1 MPLYV
6 TVLAVAV
13 PTFIYSWLVR
23 RIDRFEKEPAKYLI
37 AAFLWGAIP
46 AVVLVLVIE
55 LILGVPIEA
64 ILGSSVASEFAQTAV
79 VAPIVEEVVKGLAV
93 AAVFF
98 LRRREFDG
106 WVDGVVYGSTV
117 GFGFAFVENI
127 FYILDTSTPGEWL
140 TLFVLRVIVF
150 GFMHGFWTS
159 LIGIGFGVARHSTR
173 PRTRFFAPILGLLA
187 AIAGHMIHNGSLV
200 LTEAT
205 TGATLCVALVNYA
218 VLLALMIGLGIL
230 AARNDSTMLKTY
242 LIDEVPDTISA
253 ADYAALS
260 NTQKN
265 AQAHFLIAPQRR
277 RAFIQLA
284 AELAQRKRQL
294 IKLGYEGRMHDEIEL
309 LRGQLRQ
316 FRGEVA
322 SSQSSVVS
330 SQ

>member
-1 MPLYV
+1 MMSMPLPI
-6 TVLAVAV
+6 TILAVAL
-13 PTFIYSWLVR
+13 PTFIYAWLVR
-23 RIDRFEKEPAKYLI
+23 RIDRYEKEPTRYLI
-37 AAFLWGAIP
+37 AAFLWGAVP
-46 AVVLVLVIE
+46 AVVLGLVIE
-55 LILGVPIEA
+55 LILGRPIET
-64 ILGSSVASEFAQTAV
+64 ILGSGIASELTQTAG
-79 VAPIVEEVVKGLAV
+79 VAPIVEELVKGMAV

-127 FYILDTSTPGEWL
+127 FYIVDAGSTDQWL

-159 LIGIGFGVARHSTR
+159 LTGIGFGVARNSN
-173 PRTRFFAPILGLLA
+173 RTRTKFFAPIIGLLA

-205 TGATLCVALVNYA
+205 TGATLCVALLNYGI
-218 VLLALMIGLGIL
+218 LLVLMIGLGVL
-230 AARNDSTMLKTY
+230 AARNDSAMLKTY

-253 ADYAALS
+253 DDYAALS

-265 AQAHFLIAPQRR
+265 AQAHFLIAPRQR

-294 IKLGYEGRMHDEIEL
+294 IKLGHEGKMHEEIEL
-309 LRGQLRQ
+309 LRGQLRTM
-316 FRGEVA
+316 RPVESGA
-322 SSQSSVVS
+322 
-330 SQ
+330 